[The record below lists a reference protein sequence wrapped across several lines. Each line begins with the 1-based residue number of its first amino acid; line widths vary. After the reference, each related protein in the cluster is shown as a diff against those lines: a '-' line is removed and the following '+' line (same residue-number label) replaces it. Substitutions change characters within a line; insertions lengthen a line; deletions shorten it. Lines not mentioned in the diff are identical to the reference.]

1 MEAALLTKPWIN
13 HCVRPYGMEIEI
25 LGCSHIELI
34 YASATA
40 ELDRK
45 CVSDNRTQA
54 TRGGWGTMWERA
66 LRSVQSSK
74 LCQLC
79 SCRPEQVGSGVTD
92 AIGKK
97 LSAAATGE
105 GGRVE

>member
-45 CVSDNRTQA
+45 CVSDNRILH
-54 TRGGWGTMWERA
+54 RRREVGGGQCGSA
-66 LRSVQSSK
+66 LYDQSKVQNYASFVHVGQNRS
-74 LCQLC
+74 
-79 SCRPEQVGSGVTD
+79 E
-92 AIGKK
+92 A
-97 LSAAATGE
+97 E
-105 GGRVE
+105 